1 MQIYLCMMYI
11 YIDIC
16 LCYNGIVRGWVC
28 DKPAPKSVEA
38 GDCMPTT
45 KAGQK
50 AVNKYMKNNYDRV
63 NLVLPK
69 GKKEIIS
76 AHAQNSG

>member
-1 MQIYLCMMYI
+1 MGL
-11 YIDIC
+11 
-16 LCYNGIVRGWVC
+16 R
-28 DKPAPKSVEA
+28 AEVE
-38 GDCMPTT
+38 DMPTT

-69 GKKEIIS
+69 GKKADLQ
-76 AHAQNSG
+76 AHAINKGESLNSFVNRAIDETVERDIDIERKK